1 MDNTLFITI
10 LSVIAV
16 SAISLIGLFLIPLS
30 NTTGRRVFSFL
41 ISFSAGALLGDVF
54 IHLLPE
60 LAEEDHFNLNTS
72 LYILGAILVFFFLEK
87 YLHWHHHHG
96 EGEEQDH
103 ANDAHPFVYN
113 ILFGDFIHNFIDG
126 LVIAGAYQLDFKLG
140 VATTVAVIL
149 HEIPQEIGDFGVL
162 IYGGF
167 TKAKA
172 LIYNAISAA
181 GSLLGV
187 GVAYIFADTENIL
200 PLLAA
205 LGAGSFIYIA
215 TADLIPQIHKEHNR
229 PYSQLAGIVL
239 GIASMALL
247 MYLE

>member
-1 MDNTLFITI
+1 MDNTLLITL
-10 LSVIAV
+10 LSVVAV
-16 SAISLIGLFLIPLS
+16 SAISLIGLFLIPLGT
-30 NTTGRRVFSFL
+30 TTGRRVFAL
-41 ISFSAGALLGDVF
+41 IISFSAGALLGDVF

-60 LAEEDHFNLNTS
+60 LAESGQFNLRTS
-72 LYILGAILVFFFLEK
+72 LYILAAIMAFFLLEK

-96 EGEEQDH
+96 EG
-103 ANDAHPFVYN
+103 DAHEHSTHPFVYN
-113 ILFGDFIHNFIDG
+113 ILVGDFIHNFIDG

-140 VATTVAVIL
+140 LATTIAVIF

-172 LIYNAISAA
+172 LIYNLISAA
-181 GSLLGV
+181 GAILGALLAFSFSNV
-187 GVAYIFADTENIL
+187 QEVL
-200 PLLAA
+200 PILAA

-215 TADLIPQIHKEHNR
+215 TADLIPQIHKEQGR
-229 PYSQLAGIVL
+229 TYTQVTGIVL

-247 MYLE
+247 LLIE